1 MGVNRFSA
9 AKLSRHNLSSTAWAG
24 QSAAACARRVRFSCY
39 RARLKRGAGTSEWVK
54 SLWSM
59 QARFC

>member
-1 MGVNRFSA
+1 MGVNRFQRGET
-9 AKLSRHNLSSTAWAG
+9 LSRHNLSSNDGAVVTNL
-24 QSAAACARRVRFSCY
+24 ARGDRFSCY

-59 QARFC
+59 QACFC